1 MAKKTFKVTITPEPY
16 TIVVEASKSTGAVN
30 KAHRQWRDEVAKNS
44 ENLDIVATRVP
55 EGTKAEDIEPVLTD
69 EVIETEE

>member
-1 MAKKTFKVTITPEPY
+1 MAKKTFKVTITPETY
-16 TIVVEASKSTGAVN
+16 TTVVEASKSTGAIN

-44 ENLDIVATRVP
+44 DNLDITATRVP
-55 EGTKAEDIEPVLTD
+55 EGTTAEEVEPVLTD